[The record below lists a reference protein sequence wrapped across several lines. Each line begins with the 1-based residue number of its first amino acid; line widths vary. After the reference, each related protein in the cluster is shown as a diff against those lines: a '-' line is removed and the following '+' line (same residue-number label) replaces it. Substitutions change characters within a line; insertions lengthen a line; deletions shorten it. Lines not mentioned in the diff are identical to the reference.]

1 MKTNLLLPF
10 LGALMFF
17 FACRQEPLLIPNVT
31 EATPVNERC
40 GCLPP
45 VTFEVQNITDVSAEI
60 SWNAMPEATG
70 YQVEVLEISDENA
83 ENGPFN
89 SKFIETTSENRLNL
103 SGLAPNTAYQ
113 FTVTTVCR
121 FIKSDPSAA
130 TQFETESVAT
140 RKQLPGQ
147 KRSVQSATL

>member
-10 LGALMFF
+10 FGALMLL
-17 FACRQEPLLIPNVT
+17 FACQQEPLLTPKIS
-31 EATPVNERC
+31 ESTPVSERC

-60 SWNAMPEATG
+60 FWNAMPEATG

-89 SKFIETTSENRLNL
+89 SKFIETTGETRLNL

-140 RKQLPGQ
+140 RKQPPSQ
-147 KRSVQSATL
+147 KRSAQPSTL